1 MAFEDLLN
9 KIRAKNQGKIPFED
23 TLSGI
28 YAKLYKFLIEDKYM
42 GSDLLFMLTYMA
54 AIITANA
61 SRPEIFAYTGARSEY
76 VSTKYI
82 RRADLLVKRW
92 GYSYVEALTNVA
104 KKIENDMLF
113 SMINRYANA
122 IESGVPDN
130 DYLTNELETIR
141 NVYRSTFE
149 QGIEMLKK
157 WSDAYIAMLFSG
169 ALVGIII
176 MVSIAIYAPDNI
188 QGTLSMSYMI
198 ILFISVLGV
207 GTMYKAVPADPKT
220 HRLPH
225 GSPEQNMIHRM
236 EKKIVP
242 ILGVIVLLLFLLGM
256 NYGLILM
263 LIGMLL
269 FPLGI
274 ISYIDDGNIT
284 IRDAEFPTFIRGVG
298 AVQGG
303 KGTTIAP
310 AIQDIDKKSLPSLEP
325 LINAVF
331 SKLNLGLDEDR
342 TWQRFINDGGSYLIY
357 KYLNIYRDALR
368 LGGRAD
374 TVGQIVSYSMLDQV
388 LLRDHRHTISMGFLV
403 LLIPMHA
410 MMVAIFL
417 FLYHILVTMGD
428 AIAEKMAS
436 FAEAGAALSSGQ
448 GASIAGAMTGSMF
461 VFANFDK
468 VAIGVYVIII
478 ITMLTVSN
486 IIAGKIVSGGDN
498 SLVYFFASLLC
509 LVTGLIYIVAPILTA
524 MFFNIPQFQ
533 EV

>member
-1 MAFEDLLN
+1 MALEGILDRLRTSNSGKLPFEDL
-9 KIRAKNQGKIPFED
+9 
-23 TLSGI
+23 
-28 YAKLYKFLIEDKYM
+28 YADVHARLYKFFIEDKYM

-54 AIITANA
+54 AIITADA
-61 SRPEIFAYTGARSEY
+61 SRPEIFSYTGARAEY

-104 KKIENDMLF
+104 KKIESQMLF

-122 IESGVPDN
+122 INSGVPDS
-130 DYLTNELETIR
+130 DYLTRELETIR
-141 NVYRSTFE
+141 NVYKSTYE

-157 WSDAYIAMLFSG
+157 WGDAYISMLFSG

-176 MVSIAIYAPDNI
+176 MVSIAIYAPDDI
-188 QGTLSMSYMI
+188 QGTLMTSYLI
-198 ILFISVLGV
+198 IALISVV
-207 GTMYKAVPADPKT
+207 GIVTMYKAVPADPKT
-220 HRLPH
+220 HRLQQ

-236 EKKIVP
+236 EKKVIP
-242 ILGVIVLLLFLLGM
+242 ILAIIVILLLLLGM
-256 NYGLILM
+256 NFGLVLM

-274 ISYIDDGNIT
+274 IAYIDDGNIT
-284 IRDAEFPTFIRGVG
+284 LRDSEFPTFIRGVG

-310 AIQDIDKKSLPSLEP
+310 AIQDIDKKSLMYLEP

-357 KYLNIYRDALR
+357 KYLNIYRDALK
-368 LGGRAD
+368 LGGKAD
-374 TVGQIVSYSMLDQV
+374 TVGQIVSSSMLDQV
-388 LLRDHRHTISMGFLV
+388 LLRDHRHTISMGFMTLLV
-403 LLIPMHA
+403 PMHA

-417 FLYHILVTMGD
+417 FLYHILVVMAD

-436 FAEAGAALSSGQ
+436 LGEAGAALTSGQ
-448 GASIAGAMTGSMF
+448 GASIAGAMGGSMF
-461 VFANFDK
+461 VFSNFDK
-468 VAIGVYVIII
+468 DAIGFYVIII
-478 ITMLTVSN
+478 ISMLTISN
-486 IIAGKIVSGGDN
+486 VLAGKIVSGGDN
-498 SLVYFFASLLC
+498 ALVYFYTSLIC
-509 LVTGLIYIVAPILTA
+509 SVSGLLYIVAPIITGI
-524 MFFNIPQFQ
+524 FFMIPVF
-533 EV
+533 EGV